1 MFIPGDFIS
10 QSVQE
15 DWQTV
20 GQELLKTVS
29 QVRHDLTHAGD
40 GSLLHLLVNIL
51 RLESGEAALV
61 DVVGVESEVKCC
73 W

>member
-20 GQELLKTVS
+20 GQELLETVS
-29 QVRHDLTHAGD
+29 QVRHDLPHAGD
-40 GSLLHLLVNIL
+40 GSLLHLLVNVL